1 MKKSTERLISLVIA
15 LVLLLASLVIYFD
28 FIQGAY
34 GDVQN
39 IRGEIASKQSFLNN
53 QKQTISQ
60 IQSLLS
66 DYKNEADFQTELS
79 TALPL
84 DPESA
89 SALGQL
95 NGLAQ
100 ANSLNLNSVS
110 AVNKSNLSLAPK
122 SETSLINPV
131 GVSEFKLRLIGKYED
146 IKNLALNLESN
157 YRIFDVQQANI
168 APVADPKQ
176 DSYNL
181 DLTVDTYYQTN

>member
-1 MKKSTERLISLVIA
+1 MKKSTERLISLTIA
-15 LVLLLASLVIYFD
+15 MILLLASLVIYFD
-28 FIQGAY
+28 FIQSTY

-39 IRGEIASKQSFLNN
+39 IRGEIASKQSFLDS
-53 QKQTISQ
+53 QKQTIGQ

-66 DYKNEADFQTELS
+66 DYKNEADFQTNLS

-100 ANSLNLNSVS
+100 ANNLNLASVNST
-110 AVNKSNLSLAPK
+110 NKSNLNLASK
-122 SETSLINPV
+122 SEASLINPV

-146 IKNLALNLESN
+146 IRSLIINLESN
-157 YRIFDVQQANI
+157 YRIFDVQQINI
-168 APVADPKQ
+168 SPVADPKQ

>member
-1 MKKSTERLISLVIA
+1 MKKSTERLISLTIA
-15 LVLLLASLVIYFD
+15 MILLLASLVIYFD
-28 FIQGAY
+28 FIQGTY

-39 IRGEIASKQSFLNN
+39 IRGEIASKQSFLDS
-53 QKQTISQ
+53 QKQTIGQ

-66 DYKNEADFQTELS
+66 DYKNEADFQTNLS

-100 ANSLNLNSVS
+100 ANNLNLASVNST
-110 AVNKSNLSLAPK
+110 NKSNLNLASK
-122 SETSLINPV
+122 SEASLINPV

-146 IKNLALNLESN
+146 IRSLIINLESN
-157 YRIFDVQQANI
+157 YRIFDVQQINI
-168 APVADPKQ
+168 SPVADPKQ

>member
-15 LVLLLASLVIYFD
+15 LVLLLVSLVVYFD

-39 IRGEIASKQSFLNN
+39 TRGEIASKQSFLNN

-66 DYKNEADFQTELS
+66 DYKNEADFQTNLS

-95 NGLAQ
+95 SGLAQ
-100 ANSLNLNSVS
+100 ANNLNLNSVS
-110 AVNKSNLSLAPK
+110 SVNKSNLNLAPK

-146 IKNLALNLESN
+146 IKNLIIDLESN
-157 YRIFDVQQANI
+157 YRIFDVQQINI

-176 DSYNL
+176 DYYNL